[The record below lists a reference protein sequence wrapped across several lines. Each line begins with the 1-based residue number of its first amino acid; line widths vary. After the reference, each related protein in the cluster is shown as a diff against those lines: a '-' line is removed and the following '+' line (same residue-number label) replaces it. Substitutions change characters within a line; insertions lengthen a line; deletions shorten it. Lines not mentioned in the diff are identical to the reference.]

1 MNDFI
6 ENFGLYQMN
15 HCLNEYPGFSF
26 ELIFGFNLAQFIEK
40 RYVSAPQICTAFEHQ
55 KCKRAWFTL

>member
-15 HCLNEYPGFSF
+15 KCLNEYPGFSF
-26 ELIFGFNLAQFIEK
+26 ELSIGLNLAQFIDK
-40 RYVSAPQICTAFEHQ
+40 RYISAPQICTAFEYQ
-55 KCKRAWFTL
+55 KC